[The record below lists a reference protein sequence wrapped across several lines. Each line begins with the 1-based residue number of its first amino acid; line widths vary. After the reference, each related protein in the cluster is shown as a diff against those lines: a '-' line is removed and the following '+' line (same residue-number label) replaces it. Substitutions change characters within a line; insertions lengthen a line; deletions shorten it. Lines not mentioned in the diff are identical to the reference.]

1 MAGFR
6 KAKGEQAAI
15 KMGVYGRPGSGKT
28 FSSLLFAEGLAKV
41 SGKRVAYVDT
51 ERGTDFYAQAVPTR
65 KVHPDAFDFDA
76 IYTRSLTDVRRDV
89 MKLDFDTYGVI
100 VLDSVTHLWEAAIAA
115 YEGKQTRIGTIPMQ
129 AWGQIKKP
137 YKELI
142 AFLLSCPAHAI
153 ICGREGFEYG
163 EDSQG
168 ELKEIGR
175 AHV

>member
-28 FSSLLFAEGLAKV
+28 FSSLLFAEGRARV

-115 YEGKQTRIGTIPMQ
+115 YEGKQTRI
-129 AWGQIKKP
+129 
-137 YKELI
+137 
-142 AFLLSCPAHAI
+142 
-153 ICGREGFEYG
+153 
-163 EDSQG
+163 
-168 ELKEIGR
+168 
-175 AHV
+175 